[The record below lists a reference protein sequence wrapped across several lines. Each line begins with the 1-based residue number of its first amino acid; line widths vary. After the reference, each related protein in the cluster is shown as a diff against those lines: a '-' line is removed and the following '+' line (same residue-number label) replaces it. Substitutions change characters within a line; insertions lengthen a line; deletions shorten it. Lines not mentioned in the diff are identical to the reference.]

1 MTDEIENKRIRIRD
15 YLSGD
20 LGNQEK
26 QDFQEWLE
34 RDLEAQRLFREQVKQ
49 YHQIRWAEN
58 WDRLDDYK
66 AFDLAMQRVCR
77 RHLQVTILKYAA
89 VIAVVLTTGFV
100 TWQWQQ
106 QKERGTS
113 PMIAVTTTLRTNVPV
128 LTLDNGEQVCIT
140 PQNVKELHASRNMNV
155 QLIDSARLTYIPK
168 MDSSIREVRYNTLT
182 VPRGCEFDLTLADG
196 SRVWLNAGSSLKY
209 PEVFVGN
216 KREVYLSGEA
226 YFEVKHNG
234 KASFIVNTDKMN
246 VRVLGT
252 SFNIKVYGDDPT
264 IVTTLVTGKIA
275 QTYPEINKEITL
287 TPSRQSVFD
296 RSSGK
301 LETRE
306 VETREALAW
315 KNGRIVANNERLEDI
330 FRQLSRWY
338 DFEVVY
344 TQPSLKD
351 TRFYLHTLRYADV
364 RTILDNLQTTLG
376 IHFTYSGKII
386 YVSQ

>member
-1 MTDEIENKRIRIRD
+1 M
-15 YLSGD
+15 
-20 LGNQEK
+20 
-26 QDFQEWLE
+26 
-34 RDLEAQRLFREQVKQ
+34 
-49 YHQIRWAEN
+49 
-58 WDRLDDYK
+58 
-66 AFDLAMQRVCR
+66 
-77 RHLQVTILKYAA
+77 
-89 VIAVVLTTGFV
+89 
-100 TWQWQQ
+100 
-106 QKERGTS
+106 
-113 PMIAVTTTLRTNVPV
+113 
-128 LTLDNGEQVCIT
+128 
-140 PQNVKELHASRNMNV
+140 
-155 QLIDSARLTYIPK
+155 
-168 MDSSIREVRYNTLT
+168 
-182 VPRGCEFDLTLADG
+182 
-196 SRVWLNAGSSLKY
+196 
-209 PEVFVGN
+209 
-216 KREVYLSGEA
+216 
-226 YFEVKHNG
+226 
-234 KASFIVNTDKMN
+234 NTDKMN

-364 RTILDNLQTTLG
+364 QTILDNLQTTLG
-376 IHFTYSGKII
+376 IHFTYSGKTI